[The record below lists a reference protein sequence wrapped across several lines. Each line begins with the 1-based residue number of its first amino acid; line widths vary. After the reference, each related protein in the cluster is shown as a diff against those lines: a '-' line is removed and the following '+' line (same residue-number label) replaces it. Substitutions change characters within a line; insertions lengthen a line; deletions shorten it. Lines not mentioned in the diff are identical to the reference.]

1 MTLLCFAIGS
11 LHFNLHNLLNLFEAL
26 KIMFNVKLNIIF
38 SASNKLSKLC
48 KLKCK
53 LPIAKQSNVIYKVA
67 CGNCTEFYIGKTN
80 RRLQTRLNEHK
91 KDVNSALN
99 EHSILTDH
107 NIDYAGVKILAKDSH
122 NYRLLIKETLKI
134 QEQYAFS
141 SLNRN
146 VGSLKLKLWSGD

>member
-1 MTLLCFAIGS
+1 M
-11 LHFNLHNLLNLFEAL
+11 
-26 KIMFNVKLNIIF
+26 KLNIIF

-53 LPIAKQSNVIYKVA
+53 VPIAKQSNVIYKVA
-67 CGNCTEFYIGKTN
+67 CGNCTEFYIGKSN
-80 RRLQTRLNEHK
+80 RRLQTRLNEDK

-134 QEQYAFS
+134 CF
-141 SLNRN
+141 
-146 VGSLKLKLWSGD
+146 

>member
-1 MTLLCFAIGS
+1 MTSFKGSHSTKLKRQLNRLFAK
-11 LHFNLHNLLNLFEAL
+11 LAP
-26 KIMFNVKLNIIF
+26 VKLNIIF

-48 KLKCK
+48 KIKCK

-80 RRLQTRLNEHK
+80 RRSQTRLNEHK

-141 SLNRN
+141 SRIRN

>member
-1 MTLLCFAIGS
+1 M
-11 LHFNLHNLLNLFEAL
+11 
-26 KIMFNVKLNIIF
+26 KLNIIF

-53 LPIAKQSNVIYKVA
+53 LPITKQSNVIYKVA

-80 RRLQTRLNEHK
+80 RRLQTRINEHK

-122 NYRLLIKETLKI
+122 NYRLLIKGTLKI
-134 QEQYAFS
+134 QEQYAFR

-146 VGSLKLKLWSGD
+146 TGSLKLKLWSGD

>member
-1 MTLLCFAIGS
+1 MFLSLPYKGSHSKKLKRQLNRLCKIGS
-11 LHFNLHNLLNLFEAL
+11 FCE
-26 KIMFNVKLNIIF
+26 INIIF

-53 LPIAKQSNVIYKVA
+53 LPIVKHSNVIYKVA

-80 RRLQTRLNEHK
+80 RRLQTCLNEHE

-122 NYRLLIKETLKI
+122 NTGTIC
-134 QEQYAFS
+134 F
-141 SLNRN
+141 
-146 VGSLKLKLWSGD
+146 

>member
-1 MTLLCFAIGS
+1 M
-11 LHFNLHNLLNLFEAL
+11 
-26 KIMFNVKLNIIF
+26 KLNIIF

-67 CGNCTEFYIGKTN
+67 CGKCTEFYIGKTN

-134 QEQYAFS
+134 QEEYAFS

-146 VGSLKLKLWSGD
+146 VGSLKLKLWSGIWTVYYVTML

>member
-1 MTLLCFAIGS
+1 M
-11 LHFNLHNLLNLFEAL
+11 
-26 KIMFNVKLNIIF
+26 KLNIIF
-38 SASNKLSKLC
+38 SASNNLSKLC

-80 RRLQTRLNEHK
+80 RRLQTRFNEHK

-107 NIDYAGVKILAKDSH
+107 NINYAGVKILANDSH